1 MDGWVVIVN
10 PAAGTRP
17 TTVDRVVAALDAVS
31 VKGEIHVPSSREEA
45 AEMIEGA
52 ARTGRDRFAV
62 AGGDGTANLAANVLL
77 GLGLDSQ
84 PTLAILPVG
93 TGCDLLKTFGI
104 SMDLR
109 EAAGHLATDETYLID
124 VATLEGAWGLRYF
137 LNVAQVG
144 AGAAAAQTA
153 PKMSRRLGS
162 VRYPLAFGV
171 RLPRFPKAH
180 VRIETERRVYESE
193 ALAVIMANA
202 QFFAGG
208 WNVAPKATLVDGV
221 LDIQVINARK
231 SQAPAIVPKVIRGTH
246 LTDPSVRR
254 FSAAR
259 FHIETEPV
267 WPLEADGDLI
277 GNTSVSGR
285 VVPAAIRLKI

>member
-1 MDGWVVIVN
+1 MNTWLVILN
-10 PAAGTRP
+10 PAAGSHP
-17 TTVDRVVAALDAVS
+17 TAVDRVAEALDAVS
-31 VKGEIHVPSSREEA
+31 VKGDIHVPSSPEEA
-45 AEMIEGA
+45 AEIIAES
-52 ARTGRDRFAV
+52 ARSGQNRFAV

-77 GLGLDSQ
+77 KLGLDTR
-84 PTLAILPVG
+84 PTLGILPVG
-93 TGCDLLKTFGI
+93 TGCDLLKTFGLP
-104 SMDLR
+104 MDLR
-109 EAAGHLATDETYLID
+109 KAAAHLATDETYLID

-144 AGAAAAQTA
+144 AGAAAAETA
-153 PKMSRRLGS
+153 PKFSRRLGS
-162 VRYPLAFGV
+162 LRYPLAFGI
-171 RLPRFPKAH
+171 RLPRFPKAF
-180 VRIETERRVYESE
+180 VRIETERRTYESE

-221 LDIQVINARK
+221 LDIQVINATK
-231 SQAPAIVPKVIRGTH
+231 TQAPAIVPKVIKGTH
-246 LTDPSVRR
+246 LTDRSVRR
-254 FSAAR
+254 FSAAE
-259 FHIETEPV
+259 FNIETEPV